1 MAYEYDKQFA
11 EVNIVAKKG
20 NLPSFKISDFKNAIG
35 KLVRP
40 NLFHVTLNNYTK
52 VKGGLDGNLSSV
64 DKTFSFRCEKAELP
78 GRTLAT
84 AEDAVGGGP
93 SLKLPYD
100 VTYNDITLSIICSA
114 DMAERELFESWM
126 DRIVGRGGRSNAGL
140 ISYYDDYALGVSLTV
155 EQIDEAGKPLI
166 AYTLQDIYPI
176 SLTPM
181 NAGWEETNTYQRFGV
196 TLAYRYYTFETYV
209 PETKAA

>member
-1 MAYEYDKQFA
+1 MASYEFPTDLGTINVVDKRLT
-11 EVNIVAKKG
+11 G
-20 NLPSFKISDFKNAIG
+20 TTFKISDFKNAIG

-40 NLFHVTLNNYTK
+40 NLFQVTLHNYTK
-52 VKGGLDGNLSSV
+52 IKGGLGGNLSNI
-64 DKTFSFRCEKAELP
+64 DNTFKFRCEKAELP

-126 DRIVGRGGRSNAGL
+126 DRIVGRGGRANAGL

-155 EQIDEAGKPLI
+155 EQLDEAGNTLI
-166 AYTLQDIYPI
+166 AYDLNDIYPI

-181 NAGWEETNTYQRFGV
+181 NASWEETNTYQRFGV

-209 PETKAA
+209 PDTKK